1 MKTKLIF
8 TVCGLLGA
16 IGGYLYYR
24 YVGCL
29 TGTCV
34 IGANPIT
41 SSFFGA
47 VIGIVIAGPLSELFK
62 KRSSPT
68 E

>member
-8 TVCGLLGA
+8 LVCGVLGA
-16 IGGYLYYR
+16 AGGYLYYQ

-34 IGANPIT
+34 ITANPFT
-41 SSFFGA
+41 SAFFGA
-47 VIGIVIAGPLSELFK
+47 VFGIVIAGPLSELFK

-68 E
+68 

>member
-1 MKTKLIF
+1 MKTKLIS
-8 TVCGLLGA
+8 TILGA
-16 IGGYLYYR
+16 LGALGGYLYYQ

-34 IGANPIT
+34 ITANPFT

-68 E
+68 